1 VKKLLHTLLIVDD
14 EQLNLKLLKAFFKKT
29 GYLIMEAKN
38 GPEALEQAEAGPDLI
53 LLDIMMPG
61 MDGFETC
68 RKLKGRD
75 ETKDIPIIFLS
86 SIEDAEIKV
95 RCLEMGGVDYIS
107 KPFEAREVQARVK
120 THITLKEQELHLRE
134 YADKLEKMV
143 DERTRELIHADRLAT
158 LGTFSAGIAHEIRNP
173 LTGINTYLY
182 NLEELAGSEDC
193 LNSQDME
200 MLQQILRQIQIA
212 SDKIESVIKRVL
224 DFSKPIMPKMRLIN
238 INDYVEEAVKLASVT
253 LRRKGINLERQLKKD
268 IPCSYADSMLMEQ
281 AIINLINN
289 AARALKGENGD
300 KTILLTSSCNDTHIY
315 IRVSDSGHGVPQHL
329 REKVFDPFFTTNTD
343 GSGLGLSIVHR
354 IVQYHGGSVCVTTG
368 SLGGAEFIIELPMEK
383 RRAAR

>member
-1 VKKLLHTLLIVDD
+1 
-14 EQLNLKLLKAFFKKT
+14 
-29 GYLIMEAKN
+29 
-38 GPEALEQAEAGPDLI
+38 
-53 LLDIMMPG
+53 
-61 MDGFETC
+61 
-68 RKLKGRD
+68 
-75 ETKDIPIIFLS
+75 
-86 SIEDAEIKV
+86 
-95 RCLEMGGVDYIS
+95 
-107 KPFEAREVQARVK
+107 
-120 THITLKEQELHLRE
+120 
-134 YADKLEKMV
+134 
-143 DERTRELIHADRLAT
+143 
-158 LGTFSAGIAHEIRNP
+158 
-173 LTGINTYLY
+173 
-182 NLEELAGSEDC
+182 
-193 LNSQDME
+193 
-200 MLQQILRQIQIA
+200 
-212 SDKIESVIKRVL
+212 
-224 DFSKPIMPKMRLIN
+224 
-238 INDYVEEAVKLASVT
+238 

-300 KTILLTSSCNDTHIY
+300 KKILLTSSCNDTHIY